1 MCALPFGS
9 LTFRAARRR
18 RRSSLQS
25 FGVCKASH
33 TTWTTWRERTRS
45 YVAECRSRRHSRTV
59 KMTTWGWEQT
69 ERGWILLTTNNDGM
83 TSLCAKCLMSCP
95 PFQVQCQTLAGQLQD
110 AQAKL
115 AAARE
120 ESKITKRRAELLER
134 ELLQVQEELKNVFL
148 SHKQA
153 QNKSS
158 KQEVNLTKSSLRFTK
173 WPKVCGQVV
182 FFWWHD
188 SATAHNQLC
197 EETKLKFGTDS
208 CLCWCFTNKPR
219 GVNMKLDRQT
229 GESWIGQFVLAIVF
243 LRVTD
248 RSFRFNWQFSHR
260 PKQIA
265 LIRQTHQGPF

>member
-1 MCALPFGS
+1 
-9 LTFRAARRR
+9 
-18 RRSSLQS
+18 
-25 FGVCKASH
+25 
-33 TTWTTWRERTRS
+33 
-45 YVAECRSRRHSRTV
+45 
-59 KMTTWGWEQT
+59 
-69 ERGWILLTTNNDGM
+69 M

-158 KQEVNLTKSSLRFTK
+158 KQEVNLTKSSFRFTK

-182 FFWWHD
+182 FFW
-188 SATAHNQLC
+188 
-197 EETKLKFGTDS
+197 
-208 CLCWCFTNKPR
+208 
-219 GVNMKLDRQT
+219 
-229 GESWIGQFVLAIVF
+229 
-243 LRVTD
+243 
-248 RSFRFNWQFSHR
+248 
-260 PKQIA
+260 
-265 LIRQTHQGPF
+265 